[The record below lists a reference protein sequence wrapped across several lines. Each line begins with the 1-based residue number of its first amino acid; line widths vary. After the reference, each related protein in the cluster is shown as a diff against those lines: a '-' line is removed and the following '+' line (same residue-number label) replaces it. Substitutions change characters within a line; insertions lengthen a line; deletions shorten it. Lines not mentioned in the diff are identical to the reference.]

1 MFDSDERFPL
11 KKKQT
16 IGRRIHKDFQLLGS
30 KKKPKCN
37 NKMAGINNNNNKSQK
52 QKYKKN

>member
-37 NKMAGINNNNNKSQK
+37 NKMAGINNNNNKKSK
-52 QKYKKN
+52 TEI